1 MDVPTEK
8 SLNHFTALDYGV
20 FVGMLLLS
28 ALIGVY
34 FGFIS
39 KKKQNNTSEY
49 LLGSKK
55 MGFFPVAA
63 SLIASHISASTLLA
77 LPAEIYHFGSEYIWS
92 IASAILVRKSL
103 SAFRSEKLINILDR
117 LRSHSCIL
125 ASILRSSSHFCISI
139 FGTKIQSKCAFGSQ
153 SNFRPYRNHL
163 HSCSCVGTD
172 FQL

>member
-1 MDVPTEK
+1 M
-8 SLNHFTALDYGV
+8 
-20 FVGMLLLS
+20 MLLLS

-92 IASAILVRKSL
+92 IASAILVRWTLNFLNVSCLKY
-103 SAFRSEKLINILDR
+103 ILDR
-117 LRSHSCIL
+117 FCSDSCIP
-125 ASILRSSSHFCISI
+125 ASILWTSSDFRISI
-139 FGTKIQSKCAFGSQ
+139 FGTKIQSKCSFSSQ
-153 SNFRPYRNHL
+153 PNFCSYWNHL
-163 HSCSCVGTD
+163 YTCSCV
-172 FQL
+172 